1 MPAGFPPDVP
11 IYTGARL
18 TAGAQFTSSGET
30 TWGMEWE
37 TKDSADKVQAF
48 YVSKLAQGDWTINS
62 SGPANGVFTAKFSR
76 KSNQH
81 YAGTLGLDGSSGV
94 TKISMSLVSPGG

>member
-18 TAGAQFTSSGET
+18 TAGAAFAANGQT

-37 TKDSADKVQAF
+37 TLDAVDKVQA
-48 YVSKLAQGDWTINS
+48 YYAGKLNQGDWTVQITGVV
-62 SGPANGVFTAKFSR
+62 SGAFSATFSR
-76 KSNQH
+76 KSNSKFGGILGA
-81 YAGTLGLDGSSGV
+81 AGASGM
-94 TKISMSLVSPGG
+94 TRISMSLAGA